1 MLYFQ
6 IYNKQAATTWN
17 VVKKKMDT
25 KLLLWP
31 QKISYLN
38 RYKLF
43 LYNIV
48 VEYKD
53 AMTHSMNIQWL
64 STVKIK
70 FYILYRSWKIFLD
83 HLKLGYE
90 VHLIVECFGPMGK
103 IVVSFEV
110 LSAFSTFDVLY
121 FFCMTKTTLQY
132 NNVGGQTDQQ
142 KCVLIEW
149 TLQRARTPKI

>member
-1 MLYFQ
+1 MTNFCSSFTFTYVTRWKLY
-6 IYNKQAATTWN
+6 
-17 VVKKKMDT
+17 
-25 KLLLWP
+25 
-31 QKISYLN
+31 
-38 RYKLF
+38 
-43 LYNIV
+43 
-48 VEYKD
+48 
-53 AMTHSMNIQWL
+53 
-64 STVKIK
+64 
-70 FYILYRSWKIFLD
+70 
-83 HLKLGYE
+83 
-90 VHLIVECFGPMGK
+90 GK